1 MENSQSVFLHSWG
14 QVCVKYYKWNVGWT
28 MKSRNRF
35 LVFTLTVVLALCIAV
50 QAAGSTGTNEK
61 QTVSSIVQMIPAAV
75 DMKETDGPGNLY
87 ALSAVLMD
95 GDSGRVL
102 YEKEGYTARPNAS
115 TTKVMTCIL
124 ALENGAGDDYVEV
137 SKNAAS
143 QPEIKLNLKEGE
155 QYYLEDLLYSLMLK
169 SHNDTAVAIAEHI
182 GGSVE
187 GFARMM
193 NEKAK
198 EIGCTNTHFV
208 TPNGL
213 DSADAGGIHQTTAR
227 DLALIMSYAIK
238 NKTFLHITQ
247 TRDYSFSDISGKRQF
262 SVHNA
267 NAFLDMTQD
276 AVSGKTGFTGNAGY
290 CYVAACEN
298 EGRTFIISLLGC
310 GWPNNKTY
318 KWKDAMKLLEYG
330 KANFHKETYWQEPKL
345 PEIPVSDGIEEETA
359 EDSKS
364 FVTENR
370 EKLGDAYVTG
380 EIKITDSDKKKQILL
395 KDGEKVTCHLRL
407 EKNLT
412 APVKKGQQIGLVT
425 FSLGELLLDNYLVT
439 ADCNIVKITYLWCVN
454 KVFHDF
460 FH

>member
-1 MENSQSVFLHSWG
+1 
-14 QVCVKYYKWNVGWT
+14 
-28 MKSRNRF
+28 MKKKGKRF
-35 LVFTLTVVLALCIAV
+35 LCILLILI
-50 QAAGSTGTNEK
+50 TGT
-61 QTVSSIVQMIPAAV
+61 VSAGQASASAGAADLQGVSAVVQMIPAAV
-75 DMKETDGPGNLY
+75 DMNETDGPGSLY

-124 ALENGAGDDYVEV
+124 ALENGKGDDYVMV
-137 SKNAAS
+137 SKNAAV
-143 QPEIKLNLKEGE
+143 QPEVKLGLKEGE

-187 GFARMM
+187 GFAHMM

-198 EIGCTNTHFV
+198 EIGCTSTHFV

-213 DSADAGGIHQTTAR
+213 DGADAGGVHETTAR

-247 TRDYSFSDISGKRQF
+247 TRDYSFSDLSGNRQF

-267 NAFLDMTQD
+267 NAFLDMTPD

-290 CYVAACEN
+290 CYVGACEN

-310 GWPNNKTY
+310 GWPNNKSY
-318 KWKDAMKLLEYG
+318 KWKDTMKLLEYG
-330 KANFHKETYWQEPKL
+330 KENFHKEVYWQEPVL
-345 PEIPVSDGIEEETA
+345 PEISVKDGVPGSDGQMASVSGVIEA
-359 EDSKS
+359 D
-364 FVTENR
+364 
-370 EKLGDAYVTG
+370 
-380 EIKITDSDKKKQILL
+380 DSDKKKEVLL
-395 KDGEKVTCHLRL
+395 KDSEKVTCNVRL
-407 EKNLT
+407 QKELA
-412 APVKKGQQIGLVT
+412 APVKKGQTIGQVT
-425 FSLGELLLDNYLVT
+425 FSIGELVLDDYFVG
-439 ADCNIVKITYLWCVN
+439 ADRNIVKITYLWCVN

>member
-1 MENSQSVFLHSWG
+1 
-14 QVCVKYYKWNVGWT
+14 
-28 MKSRNRF
+28 MKIRYRF
-35 LVFTLTVVLALCIAV
+35 FCLTLTFVLVLCT
-50 QAAGSTGTNEK
+50 AAQVSGSTGTDEK
-61 QTVSSIVQMIPAAV
+61 KAVSSIVQMIPAAV

-124 ALENGAGDDYVEV
+124 ALEKGSGDDYVMV
-137 SKNAAS
+137 SENAAS
-143 QPEIKLNLKEGE
+143 QPEVKLNLKEGE

-187 GFARMM
+187 GFAKMM
-193 NEKAK
+193 NAKAK

-227 DLALIMSYAIK
+227 DLALIMSYAVK
-238 NKTFLHITQ
+238 NKAFLHITQ
-247 TRDYSFSDISGKRQF
+247 TRDYSFSDITGKRQF

-267 NAFLDMTQD
+267 NAFLDMTPD
-276 AVSGKTGFTGNAGY
+276 AISGKTGFTGNAGY

-298 EGRTFIISLLGC
+298 EERKFIISLLGC

-330 KANFHKETYWQEPKL
+330 KANFHKETYWQEP
-345 PEIPVSDGIEEETA
+345 EIPAIPVKDGTDESSGKESGKENQENSGRIFTET
-359 EDSKS
+359 
-364 FVTENR
+364 
-370 EKLGDAYVTG
+370 GTG
-380 EIKITDSDKKKQILL
+380 FADVYINGQIQASDSDKKKQILL
-395 KDGEKVTCHLRL
+395 KEGEKITCHLRI

-412 APVKKGQQIGLVT
+412 APVKKGQKIGQVT
-425 FSLGELLLDNYLVT
+425 FCLGELVLDNYFVT
-439 ADCNIVKITYLWCVN
+439 ADRNIVKITYLWCAN

>member
-1 MENSQSVFLHSWG
+1 
-14 QVCVKYYKWNVGWT
+14 
-28 MKSRNRF
+28 MKKNGKKF
-35 LVFTLTVVLALCIAV
+35 LCILLILLTWMASAG
-50 QAAGSTGTNEK
+50 QASASTGMADL
-61 QTVSSIVQMIPAAV
+61 QGVSTMVQMIPAAV
-75 DMKETDGPGNLY
+75 DMNETDGPGNLY

-124 ALENGAGDDYVEV
+124 ALEKGKGDDYVMV
-137 SKNAAS
+137 SENAAI
-143 QPEIKLNLKEGE
+143 QPEVKLGLKEGE

-198 EIGCTNTHFV
+198 EIGCTSTHFV

-213 DSADAGGIHQTTAR
+213 DGADAGGVHETTAR

-238 NKTFLHITQ
+238 SKTFLHITQ
-247 TRDYSFSDISGKRQF
+247 TRDYSFSDLSGNRQF

-267 NAFLDMTQD
+267 NAFLDMTPD

-290 CYVAACEN
+290 CYVGACEN

-310 GWPNNKTY
+310 GWPNNKSY
-318 KWKDAMKLLEYG
+318 KWKDTMKLLEYG
-330 KANFHKETYWQEPKL
+330 KENFHKEVYWQEPTI
-345 PEIPVSDGIEEETA
+345 PEIQVKDGIPEE
-359 EDSKS
+359 S
-364 FVTENR
+364 
-370 EKLGDAYVTG
+370 
-380 EIKITDSDKKKQILL
+380 IKGIVQADDSDKKKEVLL
-395 KDGEKVTCHLRL
+395 KDSEKITCTVRL
-407 EKNLT
+407 QKELL
-412 APVKKGQQIGLVT
+412 APVKKGQKIGQVT
-425 FSLGELLLDNYLVT
+425 FSVGELVLGDYFVG
-439 ADCNIVKITYLWCVN
+439 ADRDIVKITYLWCVN